1 MSIIY
6 VLRLKLMKITLHKL
20 LEQVGLVCDAD
31 VEVHGIQ
38 SDSREVNPGDLFV
51 AVPGFESDGHHFIHS
66 AIERGA
72 VAIIGER
79 VITDEIY
86 IPYYHVDNTREVL
99 FLLTNYFYQMPQN
112 KHKMIGIT
120 GTNGKTTTAYLIR
133 EILTYNGKTSSLVGT
148 VVYSLNG
155 VEHKSTLT
163 TPDTISI
170 QKILHESNDEYVVM
184 EVSSHGL
191 DQYRVAGSMFDYA
204 LFTNLSHEH
213 LDYHSNLEDYYLAKK
228 RLFQYLK
235 KDGKAIIGAYNPWGE
250 RLIAELAEEL
260 VPSIPYCHKDG
271 EGPITIKSMVA
282 APKAEIVLLD
292 HGIEFTLPLNI
303 VGKHNLYNVLGSYFC
318 ARELGFLPEEIIP
331 ALQSFN
337 GVPGRFEVI
346 PLPNDTKAIV
356 DYAHTPD
363 GLYHALK
370 TAKECID
377 QDVYHVFGF
386 RGKRDISKR
395 AAMVNISQSL
405 AKHVYL
411 TLDDLNG
418 EDKETMLVDLQ
429 ELSNNYSNVTIVD
442 DRTLAIRHALK
453 NLNTGDGL
461 IVTGKGSETYKDDY
475 NYPTVTDKETILQAA
490 TEIY

>member
-1 MSIIY
+1 
-6 VLRLKLMKITLHKL
+6 MKITLHKL
-20 LEQVGLVCDAD
+20 LEQVGLVCD
-31 VEVHGIQ
+31 VSIEVYGIQ
-38 SDSREVNPGDLFV
+38 SDSRKVNHGDLFV
-51 AVPGFESDGHHFIHS
+51 AVPGFESDGHHFIKS
-66 AIERGA
+66 AIDRGA

-79 VITDEIY
+79 VITDQIPT
-86 IPYYHVDNTREVL
+86 PYYHVDNTREVL
-99 FLLTNYFYQMPQN
+99 FTLTNFFYQMPQN

-120 GTNGKTTTAYLIR
+120 GTNGKTTTAYLIH
-133 EILTYNGKTSSLVGT
+133 EILSYNGKTSSLLGT

-155 VEHKSTLT
+155 VEHQSTLT

-228 RLFQYLK
+228 KLFQYLK

-250 RLIAELAEEL
+250 RLNAELAEEL
-260 VPSIPYCHKDG
+260 IPAIPYCHK
-271 EGPITIKSMVA
+271 EVKGPISIKSMVT
-282 APKAEIVLLD
+282 APKAQVVLED
-292 HGIEFTLPLNI
+292 HGNEFTLQLNI
-303 VGKHNLYNVLGSYFC
+303 VGKHNIYNVLGSYFC

-331 ALQSFN
+331 PLQAFN
-337 GVPGRFEVI
+337 GVPGRFEI
-346 PLPNDTKAIV
+346 INLPNNSKAIV

-363 GLYHALK
+363 GLYHALS
-370 TAKECID
+370 TAKECIE

-395 AAMVNISQSL
+395 EAMVKISQRL
-405 AKHVYL
+405 AKQVFL

-418 EDKETMLVDLQ
+418 VEKETMLDDLRK
-429 ELSNNYSNVTIVD
+429 LSNEYPNVAVID

-453 NLNTGDGL
+453 FLDNGDGL
-461 IVTGKGSETYKDDY
+461 IVTGKGSEKYKDDY
-475 NYPTVTDKETILQAA
+475 KFPSATDKETILQAA
-490 TEIY
+490 AEIN